1 MGGGGS
7 NGPSIQNPFDQS
19 REATRRQQRNNA
31 STAGNGV
38 GSEMEAG
45 DISLGDGGN
54 VLDWDIRD
62 TFSKKGDAR
71 RTSESM
77 AENKARAKAEA
88 RGLSNQRRAEDK
100 SFREEKSRKKRLA
113 TKGGLEKTKLRS
125 NNKMKSAIGSMKS
138 NMPRIG

>member
-1 MGGGGS
+1 MGDGGGGGS
-7 NGPSIQNPFDQS
+7 VQNPFDQS
-19 REATRRQQRNNA
+19 KAATQRQQKSNKR
-31 STAGNGV
+31 AGGAV
-38 GSEMEAG
+38 GPKVE
-45 DISLGDGGN
+45 DISVGGGGN

-77 AENKARAKAEA
+77 AENKARTKAEA

-113 TKGGLEKTKLRS
+113 AKGGLEKTKLRS

>member
-1 MGGGGS
+1 MGDGGGGGS
-7 NGPSIQNPFDQS
+7 VQNPFDQS
-19 REATRRQQRNNA
+19 KAATQRQQKNNA
-31 STAGNGV
+31 RTTGQGV
-38 GSEMEAG
+38 GAG
-45 DISLGDGGN
+45 MKAEDISVGGGGN

-77 AENKARAKAEA
+77 AENKARTKAEA

-113 TKGGLEKTKLRS
+113 AKGGLEKTKLRS